1 MFHKSKF
8 CYIKPIQLLPARTD
22 VVKETMKR
30 SIDIANTVKQRQAF
44 VAYNLEIA
52 KIQKKIQSEESPVYD
67 KFFIMFGCFHIEL
80 SFFHRPE
87 NLLKIQ
93 VDPISF
99 LDVILHQWDPW
110 TSF

>member
-1 MFHKSKF
+1 MWSARIMFHKSKF

-52 KIQKKIQSEESPVYD
+52 KIAKKNTIW
-67 KFFIMFGCFHIEL
+67 
-80 SFFHRPE
+80 R
-87 NLLKIQ
+87 
-93 VDPISF
+93 ISS
-99 LDVILHQWDPW
+99 LW
-110 TSF
+110 